1 MSDKHKSVVV
11 LGSTGSVGRQVLAV
25 IDKHPDKFRVVGLSA
40 FTNEQLL
47 REQIEKYSPERY
59 YFPSGGVEVQTSL
72 FDFLV
77 DDKFTSRCARSLEEL
92 ASYPADI
99 TVSAV
104 SGIAGLWAAVAVLE
118 RGGTLAIA
126 NKESIVCAG
135 RHLKALEKKHGGK
148 IIPLDTEHSAIM
160 QCLAGEDKKSVASVV
175 LTASGGALR
184 DIPVDRLPKMTAKEA
199 LSHPVWNMGKKITID
214 SATLFNKGLE
224 VIEAMHLFS
233 LPAEK
238 VKVLMHRESVVH
250 GMAEFTDGSV
260 KALLS
265 RPDMALAIE
274 TALFYPAKG
283 SAAVPPL
290 DLASYGTLN
299 FDAPDLARYPCLGI
313 ALKAAKESDGVR
325 IALSAADEVVVDSF
339 LRGKLKFGDIAVIL
353 GKVFDKFRKT
363 GDVELKDIFGID
375 AAARKYVY
383 SMGVK

>member
-1 MSDKHKSVVV
+1 M
-11 LGSTGSVGRQVLAV
+11 
-25 IDKHPDKFRVVGLSA
+25 
-40 FTNEQLL
+40 
-47 REQIEKYSPERY
+47 
-59 YFPSGGVEVQTSL
+59 
-72 FDFLV
+72 
-77 DDKFTSRCARSLEEL
+77 
-92 ASYPADI
+92 
-99 TVSAV
+99 
-104 SGIAGLWAAVAVLE
+104 LE

-184 DIPVDRLPKMTAKEA
+184 DIPVDRLPKMTAREA

>member
-1 MSDKHKSVVV
+1 M
-11 LGSTGSVGRQVLAV
+11 
-25 IDKHPDKFRVVGLSA
+25 
-40 FTNEQLL
+40 
-47 REQIEKYSPERY
+47 
-59 YFPSGGVEVQTSL
+59 QTTL
-72 FDFLV
+72 FDFLD

-238 VKVLMHRESVVH
+238 IKVLMHRESVVH

-274 TALFYPAKG
+274 TALFYPAKS